1 MLLAAALYAPIT
13 SVARASQG
21 HVFRFSLS
29 PFWGRLKPVM
39 NSLKC
44 TKRWCVKMTIDPMVR
59 ANAEVLPEVI
69 DRGGAALAK
78 RLLREEIIRRKIS
91 ASDKS

>member
-1 MLLAAALYAPIT
+1 
-13 SVARASQG
+13 
-21 HVFRFSLS
+21 
-29 PFWGRLKPVM
+29 
-39 NSLKC
+39 
-44 TKRWCVKMTIDPMVR
+44 MTIDPMVR

-91 ASDKS
+91 VSDKS